1 MSAEHEQHIIERL
14 SRAAHIRTRRMF
26 GGVGIY
32 AVDAGSA
39 DVFFALIANDVVY
52 FKVDDRNRA
61 DFEARGMEPFQP
73 FPDKRSMKSYYALP
87 PDVLD
92 DARTLRAWV
101 AKALD
106 AARAKPAKR

>member
-1 MSAEHEQHIIERL
+1 MHSEHEQHVIERL
-14 SRAAHIRTRRMF
+14 SRAAEIRTRRMF

-32 AVDAGSA
+32 SGEL
-39 DVFFALIANDVVY
+39 FFALIANDVLY
-52 FKVDDRNRA
+52 FKVDERNRGA
-61 DFEARGMEPFQP
+61 FEARGMEPFQP

-92 DARTLRAWV
+92 DARTLRVWV